1 MSLANWHYRCSP
13 LVGRRPCRIV
23 KGRIF
28 AVIVALVFIAALR
41 AMAGEVVEI
50 RLRGRYFSEP
60 ATVQITVAVE
70 PDAAN
75 RVLRVEAD
83 GDRMYRAT
91 ELTLQ
96 GETDKRLHSVE
107 FKNLP
112 AGAYELRAEV
122 LNSADHV
129 RGMATQELLVSG
141 VGGR

>member
-1 MSLANWHYRCSP
+1 MSCEHWHFRCYAWTGMRHS
-13 LVGRRPCRIV
+13 RIV

-28 AVIVALVFIAALR
+28 AGIIALISIATLR
-41 AMAGEVVEI
+41 AFAGDVVEI
-50 RLRGRYFSEP
+50 RLRGHYFSEP

-91 ELTLQ
+91 EVTLQ
-96 GETDKRLHSVE
+96 GDGDKRLHTVE

-122 LNSADHV
+122 LSSDRV
-129 RGMATQELLVSG
+129 RGMATQELLVAG

>member
-1 MSLANWHYRCSP
+1 MSLFSWHRGCYPVVS
-13 LVGRRPCRIV
+13 RRPCRIV
-23 KGRIF
+23 RGRF
-28 AVIVALVFIAALR
+28 LAVIIALFLVAVIRAL
-41 AMAGEVVEI
+41 AGEVVEI

-91 ELTLQ
+91 EVTLE
-96 GETDKRLHSVE
+96 GDTDKRLHSVE

-122 LNSADHV
+122 LNSNEHV